1 MGCAHFFAAPPK
13 KPLIKNSI
21 FFQLVLKGLPL
32 HMQTGCALG
41 YVPRQRSN
49 MVRIVSSSMRS
60 I

>member
-1 MGCAHFFAAPPK
+1 MGIVPTFLRPPK

-32 HMQTGCALG
+32 HMQL
-41 YVPRQRSN
+41 SL
-49 MVRIVSSSMRS
+49 IH